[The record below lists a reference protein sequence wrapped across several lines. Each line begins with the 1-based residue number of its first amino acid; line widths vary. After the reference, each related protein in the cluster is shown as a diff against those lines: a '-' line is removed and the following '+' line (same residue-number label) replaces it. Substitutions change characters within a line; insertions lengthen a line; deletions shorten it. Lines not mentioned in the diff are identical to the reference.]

1 MKVYRSETRLL
12 VRRFRFHQI
21 SFPTCTSY
29 LDAALARFIPRF
41 MPGEIDEL
49 RAVMLANNE
58 AVMKDAERRRMDN
71 PIEE

>member
-1 MKVYRSETRLL
+1 
-12 VRRFRFHQI
+12 
-21 SFPTCTSY
+21 
-29 LDAALARFIPRF
+29 

-58 AVMKDAERRRMDN
+58 AVMKEAERRRMDN